1 MPHQPT
7 VSRRDLHGTQRRRRV
22 GVGYLTASAVV
33 LVGVLVW
40 AIFGL
45 AGDPTLLPAPK
56 SPDPAFNLTADSRAK
71 VLAEM
76 QARKEA
82 APAGM
87 AENSITIP
95 AIAVKAT
102 FTLPKDGN
110 LPADPK
116 VAARGPS
123 GVSLNSPVGGAVV
136 YGLNGTEKDPG
147 ALSNIYKAKPGMVVW
162 TKEGSGN
169 PKAWIVVEG
178 SHAATGAATVPMN
191 GRTDPNEL
199 VVAVFGGGE
208 KVSDVAEVTW
218 LTAIPLR

>member
-1 MPHQPT
+1 MPSQPI
-7 VSRRDLHGTQRRRRV
+7 VSRRDLHGTTRRRRV
-22 GVGYLTASAVV
+22 GLGYLAAGAAV

-40 AIFGL
+40 VIVGFSG
-45 AGDPTLLPAPK
+45 PTMLPAPK
-56 SPDPAFNLTADSRAK
+56 SPDPAFNLSADSRAK
-71 VLAEM
+71 VLTEM
-76 QARKEA
+76 QSRKEA

-87 AENSITIP
+87 ADNTLTIP
-95 AIAVKAT
+95 AIGVKTA

-116 VAARGPS
+116 MAARGPS

-136 YGLNGTEKDPG
+136 YGLNGTEKEPG
-147 ALSNIYKAKPGMVVW
+147 ALAGIYKAKPGMLVW

-169 PKAWIVVEG
+169 PKPWIVVEG
-178 SHAATGAATVPMN
+178 SHAATGSATVPMN

-208 KVSDVAEVTW
+208 KVADVAEVTW
-218 LTAIPLR
+218 LSAIPLR